1 MDDSDLERSITL
13 TADSAE
19 KLIMNNMVPW
29 WIIILGMSDYLNLD
43 TIFSTLGKKILI
55 VNFSGNWWI
64 TYFNYYNHYSL
75 ENGILQ
81 TR

>member
-29 WIIILGMSDYLNLD
+29 WIIILGMLDAIFYLGE
-43 TIFSTLGKKILI
+43 IKK
-55 VNFSGNWWI
+55 F
-64 TYFNYYNHYSL
+64 
-75 ENGILQ
+75 
-81 TR
+81 